1 MQSNTSK
8 GPSRLAPILAAAG
21 TVTVVLVVV
30 GTVLWAFLAS
40 GGADTMAVGIMILYA
55 AGGVAVIGGVVAAM
69 VQRLREIRRGEEA
82 DAKKY

>member
-1 MQSNTSK
+1 M
-8 GPSRLAPILAAAG
+8 APILAAAG
-21 TVTVVLVVV
+21 TVTVVLVLV
-30 GTVLWAFLAS
+30 GTVLWAVLAS